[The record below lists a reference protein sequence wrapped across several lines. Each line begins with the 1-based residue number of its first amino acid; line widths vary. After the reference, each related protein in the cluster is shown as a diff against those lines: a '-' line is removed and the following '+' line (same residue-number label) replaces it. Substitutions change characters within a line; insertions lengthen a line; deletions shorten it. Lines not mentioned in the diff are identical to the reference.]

1 MTAIARLSHSAI
13 LPRSRS
19 PFLKKFLANKG
30 AVIGAAVLLLFVLAA
45 VLVPWIAPHDPLK
58 ANFLAVRKAPSL
70 IYWLGTDELGR
81 DLFSRLLY
89 GARSSLLAGG
99 VSVAIAMLIGVPL
112 GLLAGYFGGKLDML
126 ISQVMEALLSLI
138 HI

>member
-1 MTAIARLSHSAI
+1 M
-13 LPRSRS
+13 
-19 PFLKKFLANKG
+19 
-30 AVIGAAVLLLFVLAA
+30 IGAAVLLLFVLAA

-89 GARSSLLAGG
+89 GARARCWP
-99 VSVAIAMLIGVPL
+99 VA
-112 GLLAGYFGGKLDML
+112 YR
-126 ISQVMEALLSLI
+126 
-138 HI
+138 

>member
-99 VSVAIAMLIGVPL
+99 VSDRKSVV
-112 GLLAGYFGGKLDML
+112 
-126 ISQVMEALLSLI
+126 
-138 HI
+138 